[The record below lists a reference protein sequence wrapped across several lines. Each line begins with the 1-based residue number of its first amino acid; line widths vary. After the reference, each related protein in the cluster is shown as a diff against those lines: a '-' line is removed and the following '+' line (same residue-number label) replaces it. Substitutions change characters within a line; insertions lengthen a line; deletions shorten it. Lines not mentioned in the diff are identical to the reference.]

1 MNFKQKNFFVEINN
15 ACDYDLVADNEDN
28 DVEYDL
34 LLALEVYVK
43 GYLNN
48 LKVVE
53 EFDDYECVH
62 EEQDGNVERH
72 PFYEYW
78 VQWVGAG

>member
-1 MNFKQKNFFVEINN
+1 M
-15 ACDYDLVADNEDN
+15 VADNEDN

-48 LKVVE
+48 LKVVK

-62 EEQDGNVERH
+62 EEQDWNVERH

-78 VQWVGAG
+78 VQWVGAS